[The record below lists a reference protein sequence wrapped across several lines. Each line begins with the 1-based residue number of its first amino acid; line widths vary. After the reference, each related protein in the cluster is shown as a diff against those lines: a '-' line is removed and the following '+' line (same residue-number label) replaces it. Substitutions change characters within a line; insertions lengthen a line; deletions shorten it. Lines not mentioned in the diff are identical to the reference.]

1 MNEEHA
7 QIVKCR
13 GDAVE
18 NEEQILKMGKKW
30 VLVVSI
36 FYINIRTKNNM
47 CFTTTRLSL
56 ISVVIIIRRILLL
69 VVIINVFFLLFD

>member
-30 VLVVSI
+30 VLVVVNIS
-36 FYINIRTKNNM
+36 YINIIRTKKNNNIIM
-47 CFTTTRLSL
+47 FFTTT
-56 ISVVIIIRRILLL
+56 
-69 VVIINVFFLLFD
+69 

>member
-18 NEEQILKMGKKW
+18 NEEQILKMGKKG
-30 VLVVSI
+30 VLGVNI
-36 FYINIRTKNNM
+36 YINTNEEEQ
-47 CFTTTRLSL
+47 CF
-56 ISVVIIIRRILLL
+56 LLL
-69 VVIINVFFLLFD
+69 HNNK

>member
-30 VLVVSI
+30 VLVVVNIS
-36 FYINIRTKNNM
+36 YINIRTKKNNIIM
-47 CFTTTRLSL
+47 FFTTT
-56 ISVVIIIRRILLL
+56 
-69 VVIINVFFLLFD
+69 

>member
-30 VLVVSI
+30 VLVVNI
-36 FYINIRTKNNM
+36 YINIRYTKKKKNM
-47 CFTTTRLSL
+47 FFTTT
-56 ISVVIIIRRILLL
+56 
-69 VVIINVFFLLFD
+69 